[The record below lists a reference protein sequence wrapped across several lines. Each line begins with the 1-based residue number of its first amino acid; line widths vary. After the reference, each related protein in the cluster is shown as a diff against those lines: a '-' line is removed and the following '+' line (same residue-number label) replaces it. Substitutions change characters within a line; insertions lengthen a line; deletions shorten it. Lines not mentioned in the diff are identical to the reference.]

1 MLMIECSLFE
11 LKGRLSYI
19 RYLFTTYAYPY
30 GRHAEMIYLAAN
42 EGDDIHGVVR
52 SAIPTTS
59 ENGGMSWGSGTTL
72 KRIAGEPEG

>member
-1 MLMIECSLFE
+1 MEEIIIIYSLSIYN
-11 LKGRLSYI
+11 LRLP
-19 RYLFTTYAYPY
+19 LLTTCRGDIPA
-30 GRHAEMIYLAAN
+30 GN